1 MLAALK
7 FGFTRLS
14 AVVSTVKLQALN
26 FIDTEFARVQT
37 SQTSQIRAADLRSP
51 QAVT

>member
-1 MLAALK
+1 M
-7 FGFTRLS
+7 
-14 AVVSTVKLQALN
+14 KLQALN